1 MNTNTTAP
9 ATVTLT
15 HATRGDT
22 LDAAL
27 VKLGAAHIIVRI
39 ENADVRFTRKTG
51 LRISG
56 AHTRGIGYDDWMI
69 GADALQALT
78 GEAPAASRQLPT
90 TEAPAAEAAPA
101 AAPAVVEAPAAPA
114 KRSHKKKAPAAATLP
129 AESAE
134 TPHGVRALGLGYP
147 LASTHAADAA
157 TEGRKVTWTE
167 YKAALDNTLPE
178 APAVVEA
185 PAVEAPAVEAPE
197 VAPFVA
203 PPADVFP
210 AELPEMEEPAP
221 AAAPTVA
228 PVDAPAEVPEAEHRD
243 AIQAPAPAATVI
255 DDPLALA
262 DEALALLGAVDPD
275 PMDVLSLIARG
286 LRALALGA
294 APRTPAKAPR
304 AAARADAP
312 SRAPKA
318 AAGPLELTERQT
330 AVATRVGANT
340 GRKAR
345 AAGRTEPFTVEDIRA
360 LDNSEFVQVREVL
373 QGLWLEV
380 AAAAATEALNEVA
393 PSAPAKE
400 PKAAR
405 APKAAPAKKER
416 PAKKAKPAPI
426 AVNSRVDIKP
436 AMRPEYADV
445 VGESQMVG
453 LMVLSI
459 SGKSARLLTNA
470 KQTLPKVALADLV
483 LAD

>member
-1 MNTNTTAP
+1 MNTNTTD
-9 ATVTLT
+9 TVTLT

-39 ENADVRFTRKTG
+39 GEADVRFTRKTG
-51 LRISG
+51 LRIGG

-78 GEAPAASRQLPT
+78 GEAAVPSRQLPAA
-90 TEAPAAEAAPA
+90 EAPAVEAAPE
-101 AAPAVVEAPAAPA
+101 APAAPAAPA

-134 TPHGVRALGLGYP
+134 TPHGVRALCAGFTLP
-147 LASTHAADAA
+147 QTHAADAA
-157 TEGRKVTWTE
+157 TEGRAVTWDE
-167 YKAALDNTLPE
+167 YRAACEAARDAEQAPVAPE
-178 APAVVEA
+178 A
-185 PAVEAPAVEAPE
+185 
-197 VAPFVA
+197 APFVA

-210 AELPEMEEPAP
+210 TELPEMEEPAP
-221 AAAPTVA
+221 AAAPTTA
-228 PVDAPAEVPEAEHRD
+228 PEAPAEAPAVEHRD
-243 AIQAPAPAATVI
+243 AIQAPAQGAETPAEFLAAARANTASLAAT

-262 DEALALLGAVDPD
+262 DEAIALLGAVDPD

-286 LRALALGA
+286 LRALALGT

-304 AAARADAP
+304 AAARANAAP
-312 SRAPKA
+312 RAPRA

-380 AAAAATEALNEVA
+380 AAKAATEALAEAA
-393 PSAPAKE
+393 PAAPAKE
-400 PKAAR
+400 PKAPR
-405 APKAAPAKKER
+405 APKQAPAKKER

-426 AVNSRVDIKP
+426 TVNSRVDIKP
-436 AMRPEYADV
+436 AMRAEYADV

-453 LMVLSI
+453 LVVLSI
-459 SGKSARLLTNA
+459 TGKSARLLTNA
-470 KQTLPKVALADLV
+470 KQTLPKVALSDLV
-483 LAD
+483 LAG

>member
-1 MNTNTTAP
+1 MNTSTTATA

-22 LDAAL
+22 LDAVL

-39 ENADVRFTRKTG
+39 ESADVRFTRKTG
-51 LRISG
+51 LRIGG
-56 AHTRGIGYDDWMI
+56 AHTRGVGYDDWMI

-78 GEAPAASRQLPT
+78 GEPAVASRQLPAA
-90 TEAPAAEAAPA
+90 EAPAVEAAPEAPAA

-114 KRSHKKKAPAAATLP
+114 KRSHKKKGAAPASATLP

-134 TPHGVRALGLGYP
+134 TPHGVRALGAGYTLP
-147 LASTHAADAA
+147 ETHAADAA
-157 TEGRKVTWTE
+157 TAQGCTWDE
-167 YKAALDNTLPE
+167 YKAACDAAREAAMTP

-185 PAVEAPAVEAPE
+185 PEA
-197 VAPFVA
+197 APFVA

-210 AELPEMEEPAP
+210 SELPEMEEPAP

-228 PVDAPAEVPEAEHRD
+228 PVDAPAEAPAVEHRD
-243 AIQAPAPAATVI
+243 AIQAPAPTATVI

-262 DEALALLGAVDPD
+262 DEAIALLGAVDPD

-294 APRTPAKAPR
+294 APRTPARAPR

-312 SRAPKA
+312 TRAPKA

-345 AAGRTEPFTVEDIRA
+345 AAGRTEPFTTEDIRA

-453 LMVLSI
+453 LVVLSI
-459 SGKSARLLTNA
+459 TGKSARLLTNA

-483 LAD
+483 LAG